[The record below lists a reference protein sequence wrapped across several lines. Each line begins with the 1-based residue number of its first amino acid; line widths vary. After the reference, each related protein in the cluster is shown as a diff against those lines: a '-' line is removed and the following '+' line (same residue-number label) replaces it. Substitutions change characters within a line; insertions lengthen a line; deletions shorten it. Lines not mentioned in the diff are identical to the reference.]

1 MVFGVPNVGKSSLIN
16 ALRGVHMRKKR
27 VLQVAP
33 EAGLT
38 KNVHERI
45 RVCNSPA
52 VYLFD
57 TPGIMNPRI
66 ATMDVGMRLA
76 SCGRF
81 WNVHTKYHEF
91 NLLQQFFFT
100 IASFKDHLVGEE
112 SVVDYLLFWL
122 NKNEE
127 FGYVDSLGLEAPTD
141 NVTELLFYMCV
152 QRNLRRKI
160 RHVDGNFFFPPSKYQ
175 GYLNTYF

>member
-52 VYLFD
+52 VFLFD

-66 ATMDVGMRLA
+66 SSMDVGMRLA
-76 SCGRF
+76 SCGLF
-81 WNVHTKYHEF
+81 
-91 NLLQQFFFT
+91 L
-100 IASFKDHLVGEE
+100 
-112 SVVDYLLFWL
+112 YL
-122 NKNEE
+122 
-127 FGYVDSLGLEAPTD
+127 
-141 NVTELLFYMCV
+141 
-152 QRNLRRKI
+152 R
-160 RHVDGNFFFPPSKYQ
+160 SK
-175 GYLNTYF
+175 TS